1 MLVEFTSEA
10 QLLAHY
16 KAVRARVRAY
26 REPKPR
32 VVLPRVIVT
41 THSRKPWLAP
51 VVVEVEPPQVLPPT
65 MSKRIKRLVCIRFN
79 ISMEELLGPNRLA
92 VLARPRQIAQY
103 LDKMLTRNSL
113 PEIGRRFGG
122 RDHTSILH
130 SVRKITALRLTDPA
144 LNTTLLELEAELQG

>member
-1 MLVEFTSEA
+1 MSMLDVA
-10 QLLAHY
+10 IR
-16 KAVRARVRAY
+16 RARAGHFPVNLPL
-26 REPKPR
+26 PKLAPIPR
-32 VVLPRVIVT
+32 VAVVIT

-51 VVVEVEPPQVLPPT
+51 VVVEIEPPQVLPPT

-130 SVRKITALRLTDPA
+130 SVRKITALRLTDPV
-144 LNTTLLELEAELQG
+144 LNTTLLELEAELQGAS